1 MSLKTRITEDM
12 KTAMKARES
21 ARLGAIR
28 LLLAAIKQK
37 EVDER
42 GELDDAAVVAVI
54 EKLTKQRKDS
64 VTQYE
69 AAGRQELADAEQFE
83 ITVLAAY
90 LPEKM
95 SAADTAAA
103 VAALAASGS
112 ITSAQSIAYRSQ
124 RSSPCRWSRTI
135 SWHSWANAST
145 WSEPAEWRAFWNSVL
160 RPSIFEVQ
168 LTFLSRAKSG
178 FPIPRSLVKNGTKR
192 ERYAEVTEGRGSDCL
207 AKGWD

>member
-12 KTAMKARES
+12 KAAMKARES

-42 GELDDAAVVAVI
+42 GELDDAAVIAVI

-64 VTQYE
+64 VAQYE
-69 AAGRQELADAEQFE
+69 AAGRQELADAEEFE
-83 ITVLAAY
+83 IAVLAAY

-103 VAALAASGS
+103 VAAAVAETGAAAPGDMGKVMAVPKPRLAG
-112 ITSAQSIAYRSQ
+112 
-124 RSSPCRWSRTI
+124 
-135 SWHSWANAST
+135 
-145 WSEPAEWRAFWNSVL
+145 RADMT
-160 RPSIFEVQ
+160 EVSKRVKAA
-168 LTFLSRAKSG
+168 LTR
-178 FPIPRSLVKNGTKR
+178 
-192 ERYAEVTEGRGSDCL
+192 
-207 AKGWD
+207 